1 MNPRRAIWALTFLAL
16 GLFAASQWLQ
26 RGLTSAVAQSTEA
39 PAPDPSATPAVDPA
53 ASTPDTPASEVIGDE
68 PEIGAPVQQQPE
80 IPPEL
85 RQSADNNVSF
95 PVDI

>member
-1 MNPRRAIWALTFLAL
+1 MNPRKGLWALTFMALA
-16 GLFAASQWLQ
+16 LFAATQWLQ

-39 PAPDPSATPAVDPA
+39 PAPDPSAAPA
-53 ASTPDTPASEVIGDE
+53 ADPQVSTPDTPASEVIGE
-68 PEIGAPVQQQPE
+68 EAEIGAPVQQQPE

>member
-1 MNPRRAIWALTFLAL
+1 MNPRKAIWALTFMALA
-16 GLFAASQWLQ
+16 LFAASQWLQ
-26 RGLTSAVAQSTEA
+26 RGLASAVAQSTEA
-39 PAPDPSATPAVDPA
+39 PAPDPSAADPQV
-53 ASTPDTPASEVIGDE
+53 STPDTPASEVIGDE